1 MTSRRWWWIGG
12 ALLALVVASAGVA
25 LYPQYGRPA
34 VGASNAEIV
43 EQLRGAQE
51 IELLSLSP
59 GRPPE
64 AGEKF
69 HGWAVLGRTQ
79 LKEAADRAPI
89 LDALAKGLAETD
101 GSMAACF
108 NPRHGIRAVR
118 NGVTTDLVICFECW
132 QVKVIAS
139 GGRSETLSVR
149 NSPESSFEALLTSRG
164 VVTARGLARG
174 KS

>member
-1 MTSRRWWWIGG
+1 M
-12 ALLALVVASAGVA
+12 LALVVVASAGVA
-25 LYPQYGRPA
+25 LYPQYGRPTL
-34 VGASNAEIV
+34 GASNAVIV
-43 EQLRGAQE
+43 EQIRDAQQM
-51 IELLSLSP
+51 ELLSLNP

-69 HGWAVLGRTQ
+69 HGWEVLGRTL
-79 LKEAADRAPI
+79 LKGAADRAPI

-132 QVKVIAS
+132 QVQVIAG
-139 GGRSETLSVR
+139 GGRTQTVSVR
-149 NSPESSFEALLTSRG
+149 NSPEKSFEALLTSRG